1 MHASAL
7 GYQWAVGC
15 SEARTSETCQTGRNA
30 SPTSLEN
37 ATSRQLVSTA
47 LAASRAWSMLVCRGV
62 AAASNDARRGA
73 GTGWRLLRCGAACSM
88 PLQLISDSSGSS
100 KATSRTITMVYLWS
114 ISRRCDA
121 LNSYSLSTEVRCLD
135 TTVLQFIFIARQM
148 TDTCVTCSYTC
159 TILV

>member
-1 MHASAL
+1 MHPSAL
-7 GYQWAVGC
+7 GYQWVVGC
-15 SEARTSETCQTGRNA
+15 SEALTIETCQTGRNA

-100 KATSRTITMVYLWS
+100 KATGRTFTMVY
-114 ISRRCDA
+114 IS
-121 LNSYSLSTEVRCLD
+121 LEYLPE
-135 TTVLQFIFIARQM
+135 M
-148 TDTCVTCSYTC
+148 
-159 TILV
+159 